1 MKKTILSFLL
11 MFVTMATF
19 ASRWTAPATGEYSD
33 RFVVYT
39 QVNINGTPRNYDVE
53 VAAFIDG
60 QVRGVADAS
69 KINNNGHL
77 ALEVWGNDADNGKTV
92 TFKIAYNNLV
102 YKSTKT
108 LSYRNQSTQ
117 NPIPFV
123 LNVDAITG
131 VKLPETIELT
141 QSIGTT
147 YDLSND
153 VTLLYEPLNV
163 DGAPSSYEK
172 KNESSLDTDV
182 TPLTYDWDF
191 ANSSSW
197 FTVGDN
203 NILTV
208 VDYCDARKYLGLK
221 VQGPIDESVMA
232 AVAQFEVG
240 SYTEVSIKKPAVPV
254 TSISLSQTSLE
265 MWVGESAW
273 EYLENIVSVLPD
285 DASNKQ
291 WYLFAEEGTPARAAI
306 DEKYIAREPGTY
318 TYKIVSQENE
328 QISANITITIKKQV
342 ESISWDGTAA
352 EIEINKGENAFEAIA
367 PKIIV
372 NPDDATDKSLD
383 FHPGIP
389 EAFSSTGVANQVGEF
404 RVIVTS
410 KSNPQATV
418 GVLVKVKQPV
428 TGIELSQTTVTMQVN
443 QSAYDFLFD
452 IVKIIPEDAS
462 NHEVRLVPNDAASA
476 AGIGGEDEKYMAKI
490 PGTYSFKVV
499 SAENPE
505 IFKNLTI
512 IVVQPVTSIQWNT
525 PGESPVVDIWVGDNA
540 FTKIADNVKAM
551 PENATN
557 KTLTYSCDE
566 AGAFN
571 ESGVAMKKGSFT
583 VRVGAVD
590 AVPYLNPLPVTVNV
604 KQRVERITATP
615 NTISVKVG
623 DLVDDYI
630 KNNVTITVYPETAN
644 NRRYKVQPVADD
656 ANFFPDFIASTAG
669 TYTWEV
675 VSDQNPEVKAN
686 ITVKVVTPVSFT
698 VPDFIDLTLLTPGQA
713 AITDVTGDL
722 DPSLVTF
729 EGQGDYADVTF
740 DGTNIIVNGKKLG
753 DGEFQVNYNGEQ
765 MGVTS
770 FNVGAEIKLESGW
783 NWMSNYTESSIALKQ
798 AGSTDY
804 ITEYF
809 TGSNMIKEA
818 RSQTEL
824 LYNDTEKYGAFGTIE
839 EFKPNTMYKVHMAG
853 PRSFYPE
860 STELASS
867 EVTIKTKGYTWINY
881 PIVGN
886 HSMDYFNNQADL
898 DGFDGCVIMGKEGF
912 AEYNTGKWIAS
923 GNFKLE
929 TGKGYIFYMPEAGK
943 LVLNFGESY
952 VDEGNSTNA
961 KSLHSNANVWKY
973 DASQFADNMAI
984 VAKINGI
991 EASSRYSVGAFVG
1004 EECRGMGQFVTD
1016 EVMFINVAGKSGE
1029 KVNFRLYDSE
1039 TGCYADI
1046 LEGMSYSMKAG
1057 SLKAPVS
1064 LTPEASVTG
1073 ISTVESVMQNNV
1085 KAVNVQ
1091 GQQVG
1096 ANAKGIIIVGGKKIV
1111 KK

>member
-19 ASRWTAPATGEYSD
+19 ASRWTAPATGDYSD
-33 RFVVYT
+33 RYVVYT

-69 KINNNGHL
+69 KINNNGLL
-77 ALEVWGNDADNGKTV
+77 ALEVWGDDEDNGKTV
-92 TFKIAYNNLV
+92 TFKIAYNSLV

-108 LSYRNQSTQ
+108 LSYQHQSTH

-131 VKLPETIELT
+131 VSLPETIELT
-141 QSIGTT
+141 QNIGTT
-147 YDLSND
+147 YDLTND
-153 VTLLYEPLNV
+153 VILLYEPLNV
-163 DGAPSSYEK
+163 DGAPAQYTK
-172 KNESSLDTDV
+172 LNETTLDTDV
-182 TPLTYDWDF
+182 TPLTYDWDY
-191 ANSSSW
+191 ANASSW
-197 FTVGDN
+197 FEVGAN
-203 NILTV
+203 NVLKV
-208 VDYCDARKYLGLK
+208 NGFCESKYLGLK
-221 VQGPIDESVMA
+221 VQGPVDESIMST
-232 AVAQFEVG
+232 VAQFEV
-240 SYTEVSIKKPAVPV
+240 STFTNV
-254 TSISLSQTSLE
+254 
-265 MWVGESAW
+265 
-273 EYLENIVSVLPD
+273 
-285 DASNKQ
+285 
-291 WYLFAEEGTPARAAI
+291 
-306 DEKYIAREPGTY
+306 
-318 TYKIVSQENE
+318 
-328 QISANITITIKKQV
+328 TITQ
-342 ESISWDGTAA
+342 
-352 EIEINKGENAFEAIA
+352 
-367 PKIIV
+367 P
-372 NPDDATDKSLD
+372 
-383 FHPGIP
+383 
-389 EAFSSTGVANQVGEF
+389 
-404 RVIVTS
+404 
-410 KSNPQATV
+410 TV
-418 GVLVKVKQPV
+418 PV
-428 TGIELSQTTVTMQVN
+428 TGIELSQSTITMKVN
-443 QSAYDFLFD
+443 ESAYNYLFD
-452 IVKIIPEDAS
+452 IVTVLPENAS
-462 NHEVRLVPNDAASA
+462 NQMYKLVPNDAAAA
-476 AGIGGEDEKYMAKI
+476 AGVGGEDEKYMAKI
-490 PGTYSFKVV
+490 PGRYSFKVV
-499 SAENPE
+499 SDENPE

-512 IVVQPVTSIQWNT
+512 IVVQPVVGVRWDV
-525 PGESPVVDIWVGDNA
+525 PGAAPSVTVWKGDNA
-540 FTKIADNVKAM
+540 FTEIAKHVVIA

-557 KTLTYSCDE
+557 KTLTFSHDD
-566 AGAFN
+566 AADAFN
-571 ESGVAMKKGSFT
+571 ETGVAMKKGTFT

-590 AVPYLNPLPVTVNV
+590 AIPGLNPLPVTVIVNE
-604 KQRVERITATP
+604 RVESITATP
-615 NTISVKVG
+615 NTINVNVG
-623 DLVDDYI
+623 DNVAVYI
-630 KNNVTITVYPETAN
+630 REKVSISVLPATASDLG
-644 NRRYKVQPVADD
+644 YLIAPSAADESK
-656 ANFFPDFIASTAG
+656 FPNSIATEAG
-669 TYTWEV
+669 NYTWEV
-675 VSDQNPEVKAN
+675 TSTQNPTVKAS
-686 ITVKVVTPVSFT
+686 ITVKVTVPVSFT

-860 STELASS
+860 GTELASS
-867 EVTIKTKGYTWINY
+867 EVTITTKGYTWFNY

-912 AEYNTGKWIAS
+912 AEYITGKWIAS
-923 GNFKLE
+923 GNFKME

-943 LVLNFGESY
+943 LILDFGESY

-973 DASQFADNMAI
+973 DASEFADNMAV

-991 EASSRYSVGAFVG
+991 EADSRYSVGAFVG

-1039 TGCYADI
+1039 TGCYSAI
-1046 LEGMSYSMKAG
+1046 LESMSYTMKKG
-1057 SLKAPVS
+1057 SISSPVV
-1064 LTPEASVTG
+1064 LTPEATITG
-1073 ISTVESVMQNNV
+1073 ISNVEISMQNNA
-1085 KAVNVQ
+1085 KAFNVN
-1091 GQQVG
+1091 GQQVNG
-1096 ANAKGIIIVGGKKIV
+1096 NAKGIVIINGKKVV

>member
-19 ASRWTAPATGEYSD
+19 ASRWTAPVTGEYSD

-39 QVNINGTPRNYDVE
+39 QVNINGSPRNYDVE

-77 ALEVWGNDADNGKTV
+77 ALEVWGNDADNGKTI

-108 LSYRNQSTQ
+108 LSYQHQNTQ

-131 VKLPETIELT
+131 VKLPETLELT
-141 QSIGTT
+141 QNIGTT
-147 YDLSND
+147 YDLTSD
-153 VTLLYEPLNV
+153 ITLLYEPLNV
-163 DGAPSSYEK
+163 DGAPAQYTK
-172 KNESSLDTDV
+172 LNETTLDTDV
-182 TPLTYDWDF
+182 TPLTYEWDF
-191 ANSSSW
+191 GNSSSW

-208 VDYCDARKYLGLK
+208 VDYCDAGKYLGLK
-221 VQGPIDESVMA
+221 VQGPIDESITST
-232 AVAQFEVG
+232 VAQFEV
-240 SYTEVSIKKPAVPV
+240 S
-254 TSISLSQTSLE
+254 TSTN
-265 MWVGESAW
+265 V
-273 EYLENIVSVLPD
+273 
-285 DASNKQ
+285 
-291 WYLFAEEGTPARAAI
+291 
-306 DEKYIAREPGTY
+306 
-318 TYKIVSQENE
+318 
-328 QISANITITIKKQV
+328 TITQ
-342 ESISWDGTAA
+342 
-352 EIEINKGENAFEAIA
+352 
-367 PKIIV
+367 P
-372 NPDDATDKSLD
+372 
-383 FHPGIP
+383 
-389 EAFSSTGVANQVGEF
+389 
-404 RVIVTS
+404 
-410 KSNPQATV
+410 TV
-418 GVLVKVKQPV
+418 PV
-428 TGIELSQTTVTMQVN
+428 TGIELSQSTITMKVN
-443 QSAYDFLFD
+443 ESAYNYLFD
-452 IVKIIPEDAS
+452 IVTVLPENAS
-462 NHEVRLVPNDAASA
+462 NQMYKLVPIDDAAA
-476 AGIGGEDEKYMAKI
+476 AGVSGEDDKYQAKI

-512 IVVQPVTSIQWNT
+512 IVVQPVVGVRWDV
-525 PGESPVVDIWVGDNA
+525 PGADPSVTVWKGDNA
-540 FTKIADNVKAM
+540 FTEIAKHIVIA

-557 KTLTYSCDE
+557 KTLTFSHDDD
-566 AGAFN
+566 ADAFN
-571 ESGVAMKKGSFT
+571 GTGVAMKKGTFT
-583 VRVGAVD
+583 VHVGAVD
-590 AVPYLNPLPVTVNV
+590 AIPGLNPLPVTVIVNE
-604 KQRVERITATP
+604 RVESITATP
-615 NTISVKVG
+615 NTINVNVG
-623 DLVDDYI
+623 DNVAVYI
-630 KNNVTITVYPETAN
+630 REKVSISVLPATASDLG
-644 NRRYKVQPVADD
+644 YLIAPSAADESK
-656 ANFFPDFIASTAG
+656 FPNSIATEAG
-669 TYTWEV
+669 NYTWEV
-675 VSDQNPEVKAN
+675 TSTQNPAVKAS
-686 ITVKVVTPVSFT
+686 ITVKVTVPVSFT

-713 AITDVTGDL
+713 AITDVTGDF

-729 EGQGDYADVTF
+729 EGQGDYADISL
-740 DGTNIIVNGKKLG
+740 DGTNIIVVGKKLG

-867 EVTIKTKGYTWINY
+867 EVTIKTKGYTWFNY

-886 HSMDYFNNQADL
+886 HSMEYFNNQADL

-943 LVLNFGESY
+943 LVLDFGESY
-952 VDEGNSTNA
+952 VDEGTSTSA
-961 KSLHSNANVWKY
+961 KSLSSNANVWKY

-1016 EVMFINVAGKSGE
+1016 DVMFINVAGKSGE

-1064 LTPEASVTG
+1064 LTPEAAVTG

-1085 KAVNVQ
+1085 KAFNVQ